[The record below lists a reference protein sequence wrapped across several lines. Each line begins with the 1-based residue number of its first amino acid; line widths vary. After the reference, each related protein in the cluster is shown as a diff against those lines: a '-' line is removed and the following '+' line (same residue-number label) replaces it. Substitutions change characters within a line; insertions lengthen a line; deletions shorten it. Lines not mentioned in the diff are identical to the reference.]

1 MLPLDRCYDSQIKL
15 PSSMP
20 LGICLRGRHAFI
32 TLSTLAMCVFLGA
45 FCRAQSGNPADLVR
59 IEAGTPVENNSSAR
73 WNSIVM
79 LARPRIASG
88 DVNALPRSIQD
99 TVSSFVLSIL
109 ATIESEVD
117 PATGQ
122 PKYRLREV
130 GAGYA
135 MDVDGQLQVVT
146 LQDYSSMGLRLG
158 LIQRQMLLENEK
170 QLATAK
176 IVARTSTLTMFDT
189 PALVHKIDRSGK
201 SIHQDFV
208 MRHFVWIDSR
218 TGKSATL
225 VWLMTKDS
233 LNEWQVVDEPMHLL
247 PAGTKEDRRIHVDGD
262 EFLFGIPSERAFAL
276 EDLPLGAKIAWTTEA
291 KQLASMQRYDME
303 SLRALTE
310 SLSAAIQSTRRTAAS
325 EPTESSDQR

>member
-1 MLPLDRCYDSQIKL
+1 MLPLDHRYDSQIKL
-15 PSSMP
+15 SSSMP
-20 LGICLRGRHAFI
+20 LIMRLRAIPGLLTFSVLATCLFPDPI
-32 TLSTLAMCVFLGA
+32 
-45 FCRAQSGNPADLVR
+45 CRAQSADPASLVR
-59 IEAGTPVENNSSAR
+59 IEAGTPIENSSSAR

-146 LQDYSSMGLRLG
+146 LQDYSRMGLRLG
-158 LIQRQMLLENEK
+158 LIQRQMLSENEK

-176 IVARTSTLTMFDT
+176 IIARTSTLTMFDT

-201 SIHQDFV
+201 SAHRDFV

-225 VWLMTKDS
+225 VWLLTKDS
-233 LNEWQVVDEPMHLL
+233 LNELQVVNEPMHLL
-247 PAGTKEDRRIHVDGD
+247 PAGTKEDRKIHVDGD

-276 EDLPLGAKIAWTTEA
+276 EGLPPGAQIAWTDAA

-303 SLRALTE
+303 TLRSLTE
-310 SLSAAIQSTRRTAAS
+310 SLSEAIQLTRRATAS
-325 EPTESSDQR
+325 ESSEIGDQQ